1 MEETLGI
8 IDTLYTCL
16 WQSNMND
23 ESKQEA
29 FSLIEMIRVHSV
41 GAGQT
46 ISTLR
51 ELVSKYK
58 SMLDDVNEQQ

>member
-16 WQSNMND
+16 LQSDMND
-23 ESKQEA
+23 ASKQEA
-29 FSLIEMIRVHSV
+29 FSLVEMIRVHTV
-41 GAGQT
+41 GAGHT

-51 ELVSKYK
+51 DLAAKYK
-58 SMLDDVNEQQ
+58 SMLDDVNE

>member
-1 MEETLGI
+1 
-8 IDTLYTCL
+8 
-16 WQSNMND
+16 MND

-41 GAGQT
+41 WAGQT

>member
-16 WQSNMND
+16 LQSDMND
-23 ESKQEA
+23 ASKQEA
-29 FSLIEMIRVHSV
+29 FSLVEMIRVHTV
-41 GAGQT
+41 GSGQT

-51 ELVSKYK
+51 ELASKYK
-58 SMLDDVNEQQ
+58 SMLDDVNE